1 MKQSHCVLDRPGK
14 PSCRSR
20 TEVTLGNEQVRSGRT
35 ADSSSHPSV
44 WKWQGCDDNNMTYLS
59 QNPQIYFNSSSV
71 PFSWACYITSVITY
85 SGGWSRK
92 IKASLDDTKA
102 HLLLVS
108 ARCSLFCHHR
118 IIQSITTG
126 NNSQTGW
133 RWPPFLRL
141 SSWLLRMECFPSDNA
156 MFYRKR
162 SYDRNFI
169 LRLPRQQVSNHFK
182 QHWLLPLS

>member
-14 PSCRSR
+14 PSWRSR

-44 WKWQGCDDNNMTYLS
+44 WKWQGSDDNNMTYLS

-71 PFSWACYITSVITY
+71 PFSWACYITSVTHTQEAEA
-85 SGGWSRK
+85 GRSRPAWTTQK
-92 IKASLDDTKA
+92 HIS
-102 HLLLVS
+102 LLVS
-108 ARCSLFCHHR
+108 ARSSLFCRHR

-156 MFYRKR
+156 MFYRKG

>member
-1 MKQSHCVLDRPGK
+1 MTGL
-14 PSCRSR
+14 
-20 TEVTLGNEQVRSGRT
+20 
-35 ADSSSHPSV
+35 
-44 WKWQGCDDNNMTYLS
+44 WWQQHDWHTWAKT
-59 QNPQIYFNSSSV
+59 PKIYFNSSSS
-71 PFSWACYITSVITY
+71 PFTWACYITSVITY

-92 IKASLDDTKA
+92 IKASLDDTKT
-102 HLLLVS
+102 HLPFSLSQMLLFLS
-108 ARCSLFCHHR
+108 SQN

-156 MFYRKR
+156 MFYRKG

-169 LRLPRQQVSNHFK
+169 LRLSRQQVSNHFK